1 LKTIL
6 RRLKSEKRGVSNV
19 LVVML
24 SLILITVIVANVVL
38 WNYQMNQLD
47 IERMHESV
55 KITEVSRLTRSAW
68 STAQNEFTAIKGNIN
83 SGSYIYTRAIDDIYE
98 TFREEAETV
107 QHYSYPSSYNLI
119 GGTSLVSGSLLDL
132 QTNNDVYM
140 VLGSYATGDE
150 NFVDQ
155 QSNVDGVADI
165 GTHSNFTAE
174 QYGPDGIYDTLT
186 EADTGPI
193 VLPVSNMNF
202 TGSATRWSTTTAI
215 TRGTATYGYDS
226 ANGNPSPGSG
236 AGSYYHKATSSAAKA
251 ADITFTTETSFTYSA
266 GTPSSVYLSYAYNL
280 SGTSIGTGGSLII
293 RLVKPDGTTA
303 DLSTVT
309 LPAAAV
315 AWTYSRGITVDPT
328 LFTQSGTYKL
338 QVVNRLVAGA
348 KGTSNYVQLNF
359 DDIGLSIK
367 TINYQLDLEVQW
379 VNVDYNQEN
388 VYLCIRT
395 GALDSE
401 NLRVDVWTGSFWATV
416 IDALQAN
423 AWNNVS
429 VTAYLTSSTF
439 TIRFKA
445 TDETNDLTQSSWQID
460 CALLYMER
468 DYVQVEFVGNSTT
481 QDWMQIVWAVDCSST
496 VSSVNITLQLYDYNA
511 SEYATSGDGFMTATI
526 GTEDVTLNQT
536 ITVNPSR
543 FRDAY
548 GNWKMKIVGEGAT
561 PFNFKIDLIEIKITS
576 PSVYR
581 LEISNIF
588 TIALSEYP
596 LNYVYGLEIM
606 VRYNVSE
613 ASERWFIKA
622 YDWSSGSFSDVG
634 FNFTEGNQPAANEW
648 NNYTVS
654 INTNWTRY
662 VGGDGTI
669 QIMFCDEGISESQT
683 YVCIDFIGVRVILN
697 GISLDIK
704 NSGAITVHIIALW
717 IINATH
723 HMRYNLDFFV
733 NPGESATCMRVDIAL
748 PQGNF
753 VVKIVTERGN
763 IDTF

>member
-1 LKTIL
+1 
-6 RRLKSEKRGVSNV
+6 
-19 LVVML
+19 ML

-98 TFREEAETV
+98 TFREEAETA

-140 VLGSYATGDE
+140 ILGSYATGDK

-155 QSNVDGVADI
+155 QSNVDGSPDK
-165 GTHSNFTAE
+165 GTHSNFTAMK
-174 QYGPDGIYDTLT
+174 YGPDGIYDTLT
-186 EADTGPI
+186 EADTGGYD
-193 VLPVSNMNF
+193 VYYLGNTQL
-202 TGSATRWSTTTAI
+202 TGFGTDYRALTTTS
-215 TRGTATYGYDS
+215 GTADTTTSIKHAKNTGYFYFD
-226 ANGNPSPGSG
+226 PF
-236 AGSYYHKATSSAAKA
+236 TSSSTA
-251 ADITFTTETSFTYSA
+251 T
-266 GTPSSVYLSYAYNL
+266 GTPSATALKGYGWRSNGVYGKVIPAGTWQFNL
-280 SGTSIGTGGSLII
+280 TLQETSATGNGHIEIWVYKCTTTGGSVTKLFNIDATGTNV
-293 RLVKPDGTTA
+293 LATTA
-303 DLSTVT
+303 TTKYTFTYTSTSSFDLTNYVLVIEYWLHVT
-309 LPAAAV
+309 TA
-315 AWTYSRGITVDPT
+315 
-328 LFTQSGTYKL
+328 
-338 QVVNRLVAGA
+338 
-348 KGTSNYVQLNF
+348 GTSATGTLKMTTVSA
-359 DDIGLSIK
+359 DSSVKIPKS
-367 TINYQLDLEVQW
+367 NYQLDLEVQW
-379 VNVDYNQEN
+379 VNANYTRTNE
-388 VYLCIRT
+388 YLCIRT
-395 GALDSE
+395 GALNSE
-401 NLRVDVWTGSFWATV
+401 NLQVDVWTGSSWTTV
-416 IDALQAN
+416 ITALTAN

-429 VTAYLTSSTF
+429 VSDYLTSSTF

-481 QDWMQIVWAVDCSST
+481 EDWMQIVWAVDCSST

-596 LNYVYGLEIM
+596 LNYIYGLEIM

-634 FNFTEGNQPAANEW
+634 FNFSEGNQPAANEW

-654 INTNWTRY
+654 ININWTRY
-662 VGGDGTI
+662 VGSDGTI

-704 NSGAITVHIIALW
+704 NSGATTVHIIALW

-723 HMRYNLDFFV
+723 HMRYDLDFFV
-733 NPGESATCMRVDIAL
+733 NPGESATCMRVDITL

>member
-1 LKTIL
+1 LC
-6 RRLKSEKRGVSNV
+6 
-19 LVVML
+19 
-24 SLILITVIVANVVL
+24 
-38 WNYQMNQLD
+38 
-47 IERMHESV
+47 
-55 KITEVSRLTRSAW
+55 
-68 STAQNEFTAIKGNIN
+68 
-83 SGSYIYTRAIDDIYE
+83 
-98 TFREEAETV
+98 
-107 QHYSYPSSYNLI
+107 
-119 GGTSLVSGSLLDL
+119 
-132 QTNNDVYM
+132 
-140 VLGSYATGDE
+140 
-150 NFVDQ
+150 
-155 QSNVDGVADI
+155 
-165 GTHSNFTAE
+165 
-174 QYGPDGIYDTLT
+174 
-186 EADTGPI
+186 
-193 VLPVSNMNF
+193 
-202 TGSATRWSTTTAI
+202 
-215 TRGTATYGYDS
+215 
-226 ANGNPSPGSG
+226 
-236 AGSYYHKATSSAAKA
+236 
-251 ADITFTTETSFTYSA
+251 
-266 GTPSSVYLSYAYNL
+266 
-280 SGTSIGTGGSLII
+280 
-293 RLVKPDGTTA
+293 
-303 DLSTVT
+303 
-309 LPAAAV
+309 
-315 AWTYSRGITVDPT
+315 
-328 LFTQSGTYKL
+328 
-338 QVVNRLVAGA
+338 
-348 KGTSNYVQLNF
+348 
-359 DDIGLSIK
+359 IK
-367 TINYQLDLEVQW
+367 TGTLNDESLQ
-379 VNVDYNQEN
+379 
-388 VYLCIRT
+388 
-395 GALDSE
+395 
-401 NLRVDVWTGSFWATV
+401 VDVWTGSSWTTV
-416 IDALQAN
+416 ITALTAN

-429 VTAYLTSSTF
+429 VSDYLTSSTF

-596 LNYVYGLEIM
+596 LNYIYGLEIM

-704 NSGAITVHIIALW
+704 NSGATTVHIIALW

-723 HMRYNLDFFV
+723 HMRYDLDFFV